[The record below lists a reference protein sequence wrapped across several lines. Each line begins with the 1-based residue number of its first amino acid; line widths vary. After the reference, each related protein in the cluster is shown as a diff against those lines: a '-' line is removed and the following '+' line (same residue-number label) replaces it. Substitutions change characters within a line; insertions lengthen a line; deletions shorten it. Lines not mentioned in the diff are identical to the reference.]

1 MGDRK
6 RKWKGKGGKGAKGA
20 KGASK
25 GLGKGGKSGKRPKTS
40 ESEKAGSFKRHKVG
54 PMPLRAVLVT
64 SRTPSQTQKATR
76 EAIRL
81 LQGILENGEETAE
94 PELLASAARSVGESL
109 EEELQALREDVKPK
123 TRPLRFYTEVSRG
136 VTIISVDGHTPS
148 QLVVD
153 LFERQR
159 AAGREGQAVRFV
171 VRMAPLDVVCSPHL
185 KNFQAAAAAELPKL
199 LKDAREG
206 AGWYCSFHSRAMST
220 IKREDV
226 MAALKDIMKPLKLDL
241 SVSDAEYMVVIEVNP
256 VLCGFA
262 VLRDYEGGLFECHLQ
277 KASEEFENCAE
288 AGFDEIESS
297 ESDGQEESAD
307 PNTSPKEDGHP
318 DTGPAEG

>member
-1 MGDRK
+1 MQVVCTRDMAAVEGRVCLRK
-6 RKWKGKGGKGAKGA
+6 G
-20 KGASK
+20 
-25 GLGKGGKSGKRPKTS
+25 
-40 ESEKAGSFKRHKVG
+40 
-54 PMPLRAVLVT
+54 
-64 SRTPSQTQKATR
+64 

-123 TRPLRFYTEVSRG
+123 TRPLRFYTE
-136 VTIISVDGHTPS
+136 
-148 QLVVD
+148 
-153 LFERQR
+153 
-159 AAGREGQAVRFV
+159 AN
-171 VRMAPLDVVCSPHL
+171 RMAPLDVVCSPHL

-307 PNTSPKEDGHP
+307 PNTSPKEDVGRLRRSLQQERALQIESP
-318 DTGPAEG
+318 MKNESRRGLG

>member
-6 RKWKGKGGKGAKGA
+6 RKWKGKGAGKG
-20 KGASK
+20 S
-25 GLGKGGKSGKRPKTS
+25 GKGGKSGKSGKRSKTS
-40 ESEKAGSFKRHKVG
+40 ESEKAGKAGSFKRHKVG

-81 LQGILENGEETAE
+81 LQGVLENGEDTAPNE
-94 PELLASAARSVGESL
+94 HLGAGAAGTAGARSVGESL

-123 TRPLRFYTEVSRG
+123 ARPLRFYTEVSRG
-136 VTIISVDGHTPS
+136 VTILSVDGQRAPS

-241 SVSDAEYMVVIEVNP
+241 SVWDAEYMVVIEVNP

-262 VLRDYEGGLFECHLQ
+262 VLRDYEGGLYECHLQ
-277 KASEEFENCAE
+277 KASEEFENCADQ
-288 AGFDEIESS
+288 AS
-297 ESDGQEESAD
+297 ESDQEESAE
-307 PNTSPKEDGHP
+307 NTSPREDAHSE
-318 DTGPAEG
+318 TGPEG